1 MRAEEDVADI
11 GAEAGRDGV
20 GQAPPKPSP
29 QPSPQP
35 SLSDDVR
42 NLVED
47 GRTFAEAELA
57 FQKSRAAWAGNRVKF
72 IAIFAVLA
80 LGFVHLSLVAL
91 VVGAVFALAQM
102 MNPWAATGVVT
113 LALLLGAAIL
123 GLMIKSKIGDIGD
136 AFASDKQAQEDD
148 SHA

>member
-1 MRAEEDVADI
+1 MQAEEDVADI

-20 GQAPPKPSP
+20 GQAPPK
-29 QPSPQP
+29 PSPQP